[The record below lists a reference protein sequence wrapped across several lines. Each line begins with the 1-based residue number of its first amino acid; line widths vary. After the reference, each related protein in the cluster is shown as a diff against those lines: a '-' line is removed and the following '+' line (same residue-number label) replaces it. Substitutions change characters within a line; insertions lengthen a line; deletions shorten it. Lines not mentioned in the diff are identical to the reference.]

1 MTFKVGDKVRTTR
14 EELEGVKL
22 FPVGTVGVVLSVC
35 DDDTEKYRVWANEDY
50 WWYSEGML
58 ELCEEK
64 TYEKGLADAWEL
76 AKKIQY
82 SLTSAQ
88 IEEIFGMED
97 DAQVM
102 NTYTPQEAL
111 AKIEAYEREKEIKP
125 TDIVEYNGKNWVV
138 TEVYK
143 GEYSI
148 WNGKKVIHTA
158 NVKKVGSAESIEPL
172 AELLRQIGE

>member
-1 MTFKVGDKVRTTR
+1 MYKVGDEVLINAKIDKVDS
-14 EELEGVKL
+14 ESSLPYLIKL
-22 FPVGTVGVVLSVC
+22 GSMGRIWT
-35 DDDTEKYRVWANEDY
+35 
-50 WWYSEGML
+50 
-58 ELCEEK
+58 EEK
-64 TYEKGLADAWEL
+64 ELLDCKTYSDGLKDAWEL
-76 AKKIQY
+76 VEKIYTLEPDEREKMLGYQ
-82 SLTSAQ
+82 SMKAILEDLSA
-88 IEEIFGMED
+88 EYVAD
-97 DAQVM
+97 
-102 NTYTPQEAL
+102 
-111 AKIEAYEREKEIKP
+111 KIEAYEKEKEIKP